1 MDDYKPNSHRFK
13 EEQKTDVK
21 EESKKLEKVVN
32 GSVKVRK
39 KSHLKE
45 ALISEDA
52 SNIKSYIVI
61 DVLIPAIKK
70 AISDI
75 VKNGIEML
83 LYGDSGRSNGQ
94 RSPSSSVSYRD
105 YYDRRDDRYRPNP
118 SQRQGRSIDDLVIE
132 SRGEAEEVLTR
143 MDELLETYKMVT
155 VADFYDLVGVTCDYT
170 DNNYGWT
177 SLRSAEVV
185 RVRDGYI
192 IKLPRALPIK

>member
-83 LYGDSGRSNGQ
+83 LYGDSGRRNGQ
-94 RSPSSSVSYRD
+94 LSPSSSVSYRD

-118 SQRQGRSIDDLVIE
+118 SLRQGRSIDDLVIE

>member
-52 SNIKSYIVI
+52 SNIKSYIVM

>member
-21 EESKKLEKVVN
+21 DESKKLEKVVN

-52 SNIKSYIVI
+52 SNIKSYIVM

-83 LYGDSGRSNGQ
+83 LYGDAGRSNSQ
-94 RSPSSSVSYRD
+94 RNPSSSVSYRD

-118 SQRQGRSIDDLVIE
+118 SLRQGRSIDDLVIE

>member
-105 YYDRRDDRYRPNP
+105 YYDRREDRYRPNP

>member
-21 EESKKLEKVVN
+21 DESKKLEKVVN

-52 SNIKSYIVI
+52 SNIKSYIVM

-83 LYGDSGRSNGQ
+83 LYGDSGRRNGQ
-94 RSPSSSVSYRD
+94 LSPSSSVSYRD

-118 SQRQGRSIDDLVIE
+118 SLRQGRSIDDLVIE

>member
-21 EESKKLEKVVN
+21 EKSKKLKKVVN

-83 LYGDSGRSNGQ
+83 LYGDSGRRNGQ
-94 RSPSSSVSYRD
+94 LSPSSSVSYRD

>member
-21 EESKKLEKVVN
+21 DESKKLEKVVN

-52 SNIKSYIVI
+52 SNIKSYIVM

-83 LYGDSGRSNGQ
+83 LYGDAGRSNNQ

-118 SQRQGRSIDDLVIE
+118 SLRQGRSIDDLVIE

>member
-45 ALISEDA
+45 ALISDDA
-52 SNIKSYIVI
+52 SNIKSYIVM

>member
-61 DVLIPAIKK
+61 DVLIPSIKK

>member
-83 LYGDSGRSNGQ
+83 LYGDSGRRNGQ
-94 RSPSSSVSYRD
+94 LSPSSSVSYRD

>member
-52 SNIKSYIVI
+52 SNIKSYIVM
-61 DVLIPAIKK
+61 DVLIPAMKK

>member
-83 LYGDSGRSNGQ
+83 LYGDSGRRNGQ
-94 RSPSSSVSYRD
+94 LSPSSSVSYRD
-105 YYDRRDDRYRPNP
+105 YYDRRDDRYRPK
-118 SQRQGRSIDDLVIE
+118 D
-132 SRGEAEEVLTR
+132 EALTI
-143 MDELLETYKMVT
+143 LLLK
-155 VADFYDLVGVTCDYT
+155 VA
-170 DNNYGWT
+170 
-177 SLRSAEVV
+177 E
-185 RVRDGYI
+185 
-192 IKLPRALPIK
+192 KLKKF

>member
-13 EEQKTDVK
+13 EEQTSEVK
-21 EESKKLEKVVN
+21 EEPKKLQKVVS

-39 KSHLKE
+39 KSPLKE

-52 SNIKSYIVI
+52 ANIKSYILM
-61 DVLIPAIKK
+61 DVLIPAVKK

-83 LYGDSGRSNGQ
+83 LYGDSGRPNDR
-94 RSPSSSVSYRD
+94 RSPSSGVSYRD
-105 YYDRRDDRYRPNP
+105 YYDLKDDRYRQVPP
-118 SQRQGRSIDDLVIE
+118 SRQGRSPDKIVIP

-177 SLRSAEVV
+177 SLRSADVI

>member
-21 EESKKLEKVVN
+21 DESKKLEKVVN

-52 SNIKSYIVI
+52 SNIKSYIVM

>member
-21 EESKKLEKVVN
+21 DESKKLEKVVN

-52 SNIKSYIVI
+52 SNIKSYIVM

-118 SQRQGRSIDDLVIE
+118 SLRQGRSIDDLVIE

>member
-52 SNIKSYIVI
+52 SNIKSYIII

-83 LYGDSGRSNGQ
+83 LYGDSGRRNGQ
-94 RSPSSSVSYRD
+94 LSPSSSVSYRD

>member
-21 EESKKLEKVVN
+21 DESKKLEKVVN

>member
-21 EESKKLEKVVN
+21 DESKKLEKVVN

-52 SNIKSYIVI
+52 SNIKSYIVM

-83 LYGDSGRSNGQ
+83 LYGDAGRSNSQ

-118 SQRQGRSIDDLVIE
+118 SLRQGRSIDDLVIE

-185 RVRDGYI
+185 RVLDGYI

>member
-21 EESKKLEKVVN
+21 DESKKLEKVVN

-83 LYGDSGRSNGQ
+83 LYGDSGRRNGQ
-94 RSPSSSVSYRD
+94 LSPSSSVSYRD

>member
-21 EESKKLEKVVN
+21 DESKKLEKGVN